1 MITIHSPGPASKCTL
16 LILAASIFGI
26 LTFTSC
32 ERKSAAVEMALP
44 ANPPV
49 QEQPA
54 VPDAVPIAVTKTFE
68 TSRLGAAIDTFEKA
82 PTAENQSSVK
92 LAFSKLDGE
101 IAELEDRV
109 VKTSGTD
116 RAEASA
122 KLNNLQAY
130 RNAEA
135 LRFTKDQDGL
145 ALDANPPVDS
155 RSGAQKVKDTA
166 EMVGEKV
173 EDGTKKVGRTLEK
186 AARNT
191 GEAIKD
197 ATP

>member
-1 MITIHSPGPASKCTL
+1 MDLPVNP
-16 LILAASIFGI
+16 SI
-26 LTFTSC
+26 
-32 ERKSAAVEMALP
+32 
-44 ANPPV
+44 
-49 QEQPA
+49 QPA
-54 VPDAVPIAVTKTFE
+54 QPAEPVARTTSFE
-68 TSRLGAAIDTFEKA
+68 TDRLASAIDAFEKA

-92 LAFSKLDGE
+92 LAFAKLDGE

-109 VKTSGTD
+109 VKTDGTD

-122 KLNNLQAY
+122 KLNNMQSY
-130 RNAEA
+130 RTAEM

-155 RSGAQKVKDTA
+155 RSAAQKAGDTA
-166 EMVGEKV
+166 TMIGDKV
-173 EDGTKKVGRTLEK
+173 EDGSKKVGRTLEK

-197 ATP
+197 ATH